1 MQLLP
6 GEKAILAYFSSPVDA
21 QTACDKLQQLGIH
34 HARAEAIQGDTRQP
48 RSTTSL
54 ASMTGETRNPN
65 LYHAYGPLLAASP
78 DSSGLSSDGE
88 QDYYTHMVSLICPP
102 DKHTQVIEIIRQHN
116 GLV

>member
-6 GEKAILAYFSSPVDA
+6 GEKAILAYFANSGDA
-21 QTACDKLQQLGIH
+21 QTACNELQQLGIH
-34 HARAEAIQGDTRQP
+34 HARADAIQGDSRQP

-54 ASMTGETRNPN
+54 ASMTGEARNPN

-88 QDYYTHMVSLICPP
+88 QDYYTYMISLICPP
-102 DKHTQVIEIIRQHN
+102 EKHTQVVEIIRQHN